1 MQTLIKRTISVNPYN
16 LPHLTNH
23 LHVWHRCGRDGD
35 RCNECQALIV
45 ASCGHCYCDRAL
57 EMSATWLIPLSAP
70 SLPFTYFENPALLNC
85 ALQTTVTKEAIQDP
99 NNWCMKGGI
108 LKSVSVVE
116 SMQNMQSY
124 INLQA
129 YYILLFGPFRN
140 LMLQLSV
147 GVIIEI
153 CLFREAPCCIVNCLN
168 PTSFTDSLLMNPQFL
183 SPELFLPNQSTFF
196 SKVQSSTVFLMIWV
210 TKHVFMN
217 CDIRNTTMSHC

>member
-45 ASCGHCYCDRAL
+45 ASCGHCYCDRAS

-116 SMQNMQSY
+116 CNAEYAKLYKLTGLLYFTVWSLQKSY
-124 INLQA
+124 VTTLCWCN
-129 YYILLFGPFRN
+129 YRN
-140 LMLQLSV
+140 LPV
-147 GVIIEI
+147 
-153 CLFREAPCCIVNCLN
+153 
-168 PTSFTDSLLMNPQFL
+168 
-183 SPELFLPNQSTFF
+183 
-196 SKVQSSTVFLMIWV
+196 
-210 TKHVFMN
+210 
-217 CDIRNTTMSHC
+217 